1 MNLQIKESWVVG
13 GLLLVG
19 LVAGVALN
27 RQLTPPAPA
36 PTPEIEGL
44 LWPSPPLVAP
54 FSLVNKTGAPVTEQ
68 DLRGQWDLLFF
79 GFTHCPDVCP
89 TTLRT
94 LAQVQT
100 RFEAE
105 TGLKLPRVFFVS
117 VDPERD
123 QVDTLR
129 EYVDFFSPEFEGLT
143 GDPDSVAR
151 MTRNLGI
158 IAVKTQQDG
167 QSLHAG
173 HGDGNGHANVPDGGP
188 DGHTAV
194 DNYGI
199 DHTVSLLLVDPQGRL
214 AGILTAPH
222 SATDLPARMAN
233 IMNFVNAAD

>member
-1 MNLQIKESWVVG
+1 MKLRIKESWVVG
-13 GLLLVG
+13 SLLLAGLL
-19 LVAGVALN
+19 AGVALN
-27 RQLTPPAPA
+27 RQLSPSVPALA
-36 PTPEIEGL
+36 PEIEGL
-44 LWPSPPLVAP
+44 LWPSPPQVAP
-54 FSLVNKTGAPVTEQ
+54 FSLLNKAGAPFTEQ

-94 LAQVQT
+94 LTQVQA
-100 RFEAE
+100 RFRAE
-105 TGLKLPRVFFVS
+105 TGLVLPRVIFVS

-123 QVDTLR
+123 PVETVR

-143 GDPDSVAR
+143 GDSASVTK

-173 HGDGNGHANVPDGGP
+173 HGDGNGQEIHAGEQSAEG
-188 DGHTAV
+188 
-194 DNYGI
+194 NYGI

-214 AGILTAPH
+214 SGILTAPH
-222 SATDLPARMAN
+222 VATDLPARIAN
-233 IMNFVNAAD
+233 IMDFVNAAD